1 MVMEQVV
8 EEVEEEKKEP
18 ASPPPAHPSTQ
29 VPSPLMVENDDASV
43 MSEISKV
50 KPATELEIQ
59 KCGSD
64 NQTIIQLCKFNHDTD
79 STERGHL
86 IHEYCLLN
94 TVMEF
99 IPNNNNDNTITT
111 STQQQVGKR
120 TRNEMTYRIQTN
132 HGKKNIQAYT

>member
-18 ASPPPAHPSTQ
+18 TSPPPAHPSTQ
-29 VPSPLMVENDDASV
+29 VPSPLQNDDASV

-50 KPATELEIQ
+50 KPAPELEIQ

-79 STERGHL
+79 STERG
-86 IHEYCLLN
+86 I
-94 TVMEF
+94 
-99 IPNNNNDNTITT
+99 
-111 STQQQVGKR
+111 
-120 TRNEMTYRIQTN
+120 
-132 HGKKNIQAYT
+132 